1 MRNQVSGL
9 VFGEECQGEI
19 LQFRKELIAHAKQHS
34 PPHAAH
40 GTDLGI
46 AGDHADYVDGQ
57 QKDRGEQQAPA
68 VFQPDV
74 GVDRNGR

>member
-1 MRNQVSGL
+1 VRNQVSGL

-40 GTDLGI
+40 GADLGI
-46 AGDHADYVDGQ
+46 AGDHADYVNGQ
-57 QKDRGEQQAPA
+57 
-68 VFQPDV
+68 
-74 GVDRNGR
+74 